1 MRRWGARLGNGF
13 QPTGLF
19 LREMKTGRAGRKA
32 GAPFSLTAL
41 NHVAQ
46 KITLWLAALSR
57 SDHPSYLPARM
68 KIKSQ

>member
-1 MRRWGARLGNGF
+1 
-13 QPTGLF
+13 
-19 LREMKTGRAGRKA
+19 MKTGRAGRKA

-46 KITLWLAALSR
+46 KITPWLAAFSR
-57 SDHPSYLPARM
+57 SNHPSYLPARM